1 MAHIKEYIPIVGQSI
16 IDELY
21 LLAEQ
26 LEGKVIQTVNST
38 AVGGGVAEI
47 LNCMIPLLTEIGVEI
62 YWDLIKG
69 GGCFF
74 NVTKKFH
81 NALHGREEEI
91 TDEMIDVFM
100 ETGTQNI
107 DTMKLNGDILLIH
120 DPQPIMLIKNRHKLP
135 DSKWIWRCHID
146 VSNPDRKL
154 WRFLRQFV
162 MEYDACVFSAP
173 SFSQRLSDA
182 DTGRE
187 VDQFLISPSIDP
199 LSAKNRD
206 IPRET
211 IDAVL
216 EKYHVGRGKPIVAQI
231 SRYDYLKDPV
241 GVIEAYKLVKRHIDC
256 QLLLVGNVASDDPE
270 HDRVYSEVREKAEG
284 DPDIH
289 PLVIDPAHNDIEIN
303 ALQRAADV
311 IVQKSIKEGFALTV
325 TEALWKAK
333 PVVASA
339 VGGIPL
345 QITNGFSGLLTRTV
359 EGTARGIRQVLQS
372 PEYGRTLG
380 ENGRQHIQNNFLITR
395 HIRDYLL
402 LFLSTCHEG
411 DVVDFSYH
419 GNSPQQNR
427 R

>member
-21 LLAEQ
+21 LLAER

-47 LNCMIPLLTEIGVEI
+47 LNCMVPLMEEIGVEM

-69 GGCFF
+69 GENFF

-81 NALHGREEEI
+81 NALHGREEAI
-91 TDEMIDVFM
+91 TDDVLEIFM
-100 ETGTQNI
+100 ETSLQNVAN
-107 DTMKLNGDILLIH
+107 MKMNGDIILIH
-120 DPQPIMLIKNRHKLP
+120 DPQPIVLIKNRSKLP
-135 DSKWIWRCHID
+135 EAHWIWRCHID

-154 WRFLRQFV
+154 WRFLRQF
-162 MEYDACVFSAP
+162 MLEYDACIFSAP
-173 SFSQRLSDA
+173 VFSQRLV
-182 DTGRE
+182 DTESGKE
-187 VDQFLISPSIDP
+187 VDQFLVSPSIDP
-199 LSAKNRD
+199 LSAKNKE

-211 IDAVL
+211 IDVVL
-216 EKYHVGRGKPIVAQI
+216 EKYGISTDKPIVSQI

-241 GVIEAYKLVKRHIDC
+241 GVIEAYKLVKRYIDC
-256 QLLLVGNVASDDPE
+256 QLVLAGNVASDDPE
-270 HDRVYSEVREKAEG
+270 HDKVYSEVKEHADK

-303 ALQRAADV
+303 ALQRASDV
-311 IVQKSIKEGFALTV
+311 IVQKSLKEGFALTV

-345 QITNGFSGLLTRTV
+345 QITNDYSGVLVRTV
-359 EGTARGIRQVLQS
+359 EGTARSIRQLLQS
-372 PEYGRTLG
+372 PEYARRLG
-380 ENGRQHIQNNFLITR
+380 ENGHEHIKNNFLITR

-402 LFLSTCHEG
+402 LFLSTMHKG
-411 DVVDFSYH
+411 DVVSL
-419 GNSPQQNR
+419 
-427 R
+427 